1 MTEAQRIIYVCSNHK
16 LPSKNIMDMS
26 LLEGEN
32 QEYVG
37 TDPFFPTRVIPVD
50 ISPHSLRC
58 ELVILLERLDMTK
71 VPKPK
76 RSAPNKTIGCL
87 YYGWSKRPFDKSRGS
102 GRGSFRGQGFRGHKF
117 PMTRGNRGG
126 RHPHPLLRS
135 PYNKRGFEGPPRR
148 GRLSPLF
155 NYGHTPYGPAHSE
168 FDSGLNRYSDF
179 RRDVE
184 NAIDSSY
191 PPPRGQVSKRLAMAN
206 AMLEQGI
213 RLASEVMAE
222 DYPMAPG
229 PPPSSAYI
237 RGRGSY
243 VGMHNASRGIG
254 SSWGGN
260 PPPPS
265 ASWRGGWES
274 DDYDMIPPG
283 RGSRG
288 LRRPVKV
295 GRGGMRGN
303 SGGPWRR

>member
-26 LLEGEN
+26 LLEGEK

-87 YYGWSKRPFDKSRGS
+87 YYGWSKRPFDKNRGG
-102 GRGSFRGQGFRGHKF
+102 GRSSFRGPSNRGQRLS
-117 PMTRGNRGG
+117 MARGG
-126 RHPHPLLRS
+126 RYPPPLLGS
-135 PYNKRGFEGPPRR
+135 TYNKRGFEGPPRR
-148 GRLSPLF
+148 GRLAPGF
-155 NYGHTPYGPAHSE
+155 DYGPPPYGPPHSE
-168 FDSGLNRYSDF
+168 FDNGLNRYSDF

-213 RLASEVMAE
+213 RLASEAMAE
-222 DYPMAPG
+222 DYSMAPG
-229 PPPSSAYI
+229 PPPAAGYL
-237 RGRGSY
+237 RGRGNY
-243 VGMHNASRGIG
+243 VGMRGSSRGLG
-254 SSWGGN
+254 SSWSGN
-260 PPPPS
+260 PPPQ
-265 ASWRGGWES
+265 ATSWRSGWEG
-274 DDYDMIPPG
+274 DDYDLISPQG

-295 GRGGMRGN
+295 GRGMRGA
-303 SGGPWRR
+303 SRASWRR